1 MLYLSGMENNI
12 IIIAI
17 IVNGIISQVIANS
30 VKNRQISSSRVFWL
44 SFLLS
49 PFVGMFAAMMSP
61 EIKPN
66 EVSEQTEGELNL
78 PEYKKEDEFIVFIEK
93 NFKWI
98 LFGLVFLFLI
108 SGMWK

>member
-1 MLYLSGMENNI
+1 MTNNI
-12 IIIAI
+12 IIIAL
-17 IVNGIISQVIANS
+17 IVNAIISQVIATS

-49 PFVGMFAAMMSP
+49 PLVGMFVAMMSP

-66 EVSEQTEGELNL
+66 EANEQTDGKLNL
-78 PEYKKEDEFIVFIEK
+78 PTYEKQDKFVEFFEK
-93 NFKWI
+93 NSKVIFVIYLI
-98 LFGLVFLFLI
+98 LFFL